1 MKMPSIPNTKSTF
14 YNRVLWGWIAVS
26 KCGQGAPLATLLLR
40 STRSWPGAS
49 PGIGRGSTKNFLVI
63 FEELSAMLQD
73 FSPFEQCCLQPEHER
88 LLRIYIWNFHV
99 TCYLHVRFA
108 TCLWPCEPLVQV
120 ENFTPFWARPGI
132 IWHFDIGRCS
142 SKCSSVKGP
151 EKLK

>member
-63 FEELSAMLQD
+63 FEELNAQYRWGRMRISKFGVVCKCNASRFFPIWAVLSPARAWAFAQDIHLKLPCYMLLAC
-73 FSPFEQCCLQPEHER
+73 SLCHMSLTM
-88 LLRIYIWNFHV
+88 W
-99 TCYLHVRFA
+99 T
-108 TCLWPCEPLVQV
+108 PCTSGELYS
-120 ENFTPFWARPGI
+120 FLG
-132 IWHFDIGRCS
+132 
-142 SKCSSVKGP
+142 
-151 EKLK
+151 